1 MQLSEEKIKNKKLNE
16 ENQDLK
22 NKYNDQ
28 TDELNKL
35 KEIIIQKDKEIH
47 ELKIKSKENLSI
59 DDIMVI
65 NFISTDQKVRYAIKC
80 LPNDIFSE
88 VEGKLY
94 QAFPEYRITNNLFL
108 LNGKQ
113 ILRFKTI
120 KENNIHDA
128 DTIQLILD
136 QKK

>member
-22 NKYNDQ
+22 YKYNDQ

>member
-108 LNGKQ
+108 LNGNQ